1 MKLDIK
7 NETNQLFSVILG
19 VANDFGFQPTPENC
33 IDPKTKCFVLNNSF
47 PSERDCIKEV
57 ESFNDVLLKYEVEVI
72 RPKNI
77 EGLNQIFTRDV
88 GFVIKNK
95 FFKSNTISE
104 RKQEKDGINNCL
116 KKINKSDIVEVPEDI
131 RVEGGDVLVDN
142 DFIFIG
148 TSNVKDT
155 KLKVSRTN
163 EKSVDFI
170 KEVFPNKSV
179 VGLELYKDDN
189 NPFDNILHLDC
200 TMQPIGN
207 GKIIIFKNGI
217 RKDSDKE
224 LIKEIYGAENCIEI
238 SREEMYEGYS
248 NIFSINSNTI
258 VSDKTFVRLN
268 NKLSNLGF
276 KVEEVY
282 YREVSKFGG
291 LFRCSTLPLYRK

>member
-33 IDPKTKCFVLNNSF
+33 IDPKTKHFVLNNSF

>member
-1 MKLDIK
+1 
-7 NETNQLFSVILG
+7 
-19 VANDFGFQPTPENC
+19 
-33 IDPKTKCFVLNNSF
+33 
-47 PSERDCIKEV
+47 
-57 ESFNDVLLKYEVEVI
+57 
-72 RPKNI
+72 
-77 EGLNQIFTRDV
+77 
-88 GFVIKNK
+88 
-95 FFKSNTISE
+95 
-104 RKQEKDGINNCL
+104 
-116 KKINKSDIVEVPEDI
+116 VPEDI